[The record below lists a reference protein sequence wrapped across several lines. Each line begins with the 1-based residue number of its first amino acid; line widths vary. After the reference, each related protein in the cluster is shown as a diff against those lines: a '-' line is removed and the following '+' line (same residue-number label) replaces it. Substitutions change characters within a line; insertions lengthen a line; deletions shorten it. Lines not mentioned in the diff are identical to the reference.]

1 MIGNIINQTINMIWN
16 LLKYPIYICLG
27 IVLATVLLTM
37 IWTLYYRIVKK
48 MKPIPNNGEYTPIR
62 EENVIVKIIKATQQ
76 LAKDR
81 LRRDPS
87 HFRVNGG
94 RIICFVGR
102 QGRGKTIAMT
112 RMLNQMK
119 ATWKHIKIA
128 TNYEYKK
135 QDREIRSWK
144 DLTNI
149 KNGKQGTILALDEC
163 QLWANCRDWK
173 NFDVNMMQE
182 IVFQRKQ
189 SKMLLLSTQV
199 FSALDKNIKTQV
211 QEIHNCY
218 CIAGVFN
225 IVVVKIPI
233 INNSSGEIE
242 KEKLKRIYCFYQD
255 DNLRNSYDTYKMIE
269 VMNKKGFVDRSEQLG
284 NKEKSLLEIELK
296 DKKKK

>member
-1 MIGNIINQTINMIWN
+1 MLKGIISSTFSFIWG
-16 LLKYPIYICLG
+16 LLKYPLLICG
-27 IVLATVLLTM
+27 IAIAIIILMV
-37 IWTLYYRIVKK
+37 IFWTLYYRFIKK
-48 MKPIPNNGEYTPIR
+48 IKPIPNNGDYTPVKK
-62 EENVIVKIIKATQQ
+62 ENIIIKIVKATKQ

-81 LRRDPS
+81 LTRDPS
-87 HFRVNGG
+87 HFKPNGA

-102 QGRGKTIAMT
+102 QGKGKTIALT
-112 RMLNQMK
+112 KMLNDMK

-135 QDREIRSWK
+135 QDAEIRGWK

-149 KNGKQGTILALDEC
+149 KNGKKGTILALDEC

-225 IVVVKIPI
+225 IVVVKEPI
-233 INNSSGEIE
+233 LNNSSGEIE
-242 KEKLKRIYCFYQD
+242 EEKFKRIYCFYQD
-255 DNLRNSYDTYKMIE
+255 EELRNSYDTYKMIE
-269 VMNKKGFVDRSEQLG
+269 AMNKKGFVDRSEQLG
-284 NKEKSLLEIELK
+284 NREKSILEIDLK
-296 DKKKK
+296 DNKKK